1 MALIVQKFGGTS
13 VADAARVEHV
23 AEIITNTYE
32 KGYNVVAVV
41 SAQGKFTD
49 VLVEKAAEINP
60 HASRREMDMLLSAGE
75 QISVALLAMAIE
87 KKGYPVKSLLGWQA
101 GFATDASHTNA
112 RIRRIE
118 TERIENELGKR
129 TILIVAGFQGVDRY
143 EDVTTLGRG
152 GSDTSA
158 VALAAALHAKR
169 CQIYTDVD
177 GIYTADPRVVEHPV
191 KLDVISYDEMLELA
205 SLGANVMHNRSVE
218 MGKRYHVEIEVLS
231 SMEEK
236 PGTIIKEEVDVEQ
249 MIIRGVAKDT
259 EVARISINEIKD
271 APGMA
276 YRVFSLVAEAQINID
291 IILQSVGR
299 GGTKDIAFI
308 VAKQN
313 AEECVRVLTEH
324 QKQLGFKSVSCDTDI
339 AKVSVVGAGL
349 ESHHGVAAKVF
360 EALAKSDINIEM
372 ISTSEI
378 KISCIVNVEDAQRAV
393 RAIHREFFDD

>member
-1 MALIVQKFGGTS
+1 MDLIVQKFGGTS

-177 GIYTADPRVVEHPV
+177 GIYTADPRIVEHPV

-378 KISCIVNVEDAQRAV
+378 KISCIISIEDAQRAV

>member
-1 MALIVQKFGGTS
+1 MDLIVQKFGGTS

-101 GFATDASHTNA
+101 GFATDASHTKA

-177 GIYTADPRVVEHPV
+177 GIYTADPRIVEHPV

-276 YRVFSLVAEAQINID
+276 YRVFSLVAEAEINID

-299 GGTKDIAFI
+299 DGTKDIAFI
-308 VAKQN
+308 IAKQN
-313 AEECVRVLTEH
+313 AEECVRVLNEH

-349 ESHHGVAAKVF
+349 ETHHGVAAKVF

-378 KISCIVNVEDAQRAV
+378 KISCIVNIEDAQRAV

>member
-1 MALIVQKFGGTS
+1 MDLIVQKFGGTS

-23 AEIITNTYE
+23 ADIITETYDR
-32 KGYNVVAVV
+32 GFNVVAVV

-49 VLVEKAAEINP
+49 VLVEKAREINP
-60 HASRREMDMLLSAGE
+60 HASKREMDMLLSAGE

-87 KKGYPVKSLLGWQA
+87 KRGYPVKSLLGWQA

-177 GIYTADPRVVEHPV
+177 GVYTADPRVVENPV
-191 KLDVISYDEMLELA
+191 KLSTISYDEMLELA

-231 SMEEK
+231 SMEKK
-236 PGTIIKEEVDVEQ
+236 PGTVIKEEVDVEE

-259 EVARISINEIKD
+259 EVARISIKEIKD

-276 YRVFSLVAEAQINID
+276 YKVFSLVAEAGINID

-299 GGTKDIAFI
+299 GDTKDIAFI
-308 VAKQN
+308 VSKDN
-313 AEECVRVLTEH
+313 AEECVHVLRSH
-324 QKQLGFKSVSCDTDI
+324 QKQLGFSAVTADMDI

-349 ESHHGVAAKVF
+349 ESHYGVAAKVF
-360 EALAKSDINIEM
+360 GALAKSDINIEM

>member
-1 MALIVQKFGGTS
+1 MELIVQKFGGTS

-23 AEIITNTYE
+23 AEIITGTYE
-32 KGYNVVAVV
+32 RGYNIVAVV

-49 VLVEKAAEINP
+49 VLVGKAAEINP
-60 HASRREMDMLLSAGE
+60 HASKREMDMLLAAGE

-87 KKGYPVKSLLGWQA
+87 KRGYPVKSMLGWQA
-101 GFATDASHTNA
+101 GFSTDANHTNA

-118 TERIENELGKR
+118 TERMENELGKR

-143 EDVTTLGRG
+143 EDITTLGRG

-158 VALAAALHAKR
+158 VALAAALHAEK

-177 GIYTADPRVVEHPV
+177 GIYTADPRIVEHPV
-191 KLDVISYDEMLELA
+191 KLSAISYDEMLELA

-218 MGKRYHVEIEVLS
+218 MGKRYRVEIEVLS

-259 EVARISINEIKD
+259 EVARISIGEIKD
-271 APGMA
+271 TPGMA
-276 YRVFSLVAEAQINID
+276 YRVFSLVAKAKINID

-308 VAKQN
+308 VSKEN
-313 AEECVRVLTEH
+313 AEECMAVLNAHKKE
-324 QKQLGFKSVSCDTDI
+324 LGFKTLSCDTDI

-349 ESHHGVAAKVF
+349 ETHHGVAAKVF

-378 KISCIVNVEDAQRAV
+378 KISVIVNIEEAQRAV
-393 RAIHREFFDD
+393 RAIHRQFFDD